1 MPMSRDNGNNRQI
14 REHIAQLAARL
25 MAVDGID
32 DFALAKRKA
41 ARQAGA
47 PDTRNLPNNEEVEQ
61 ALRAYQQ
68 LYQADEQ
75 QARLRHLRQNA
86 REMMQLLAQF
96 DPHLSGSVLSGSAG
110 KYSDINIHLFTDS
123 VKDVELFLLNRQI
136 RYRSRERRVY
146 IGGEPRGVPNFNV
159 STDDADFDITVFA
172 PRDLRYQLRT
182 TAEGKPFDRARIDWL
197 DSVLDGG
204 GTSDAG
210 ASLP

>member
-1 MPMSRDNGNNRQI
+1 MPMSRDSGKNRQM
-14 REHIAQLAARL
+14 RERIAQLAARL

-96 DPHLSGSVLSGSAG
+96 DPYLSGSVLSGSAG
-110 KYSDINIHLFTDS
+110 KYSDVNIHLFTDS
-123 VKDVELFLLNRQI
+123 VKDVEMFLLNRQI
-136 RYRSRERRVY
+136 PYRSRERRVY
-146 IGGEPRGVPNFNV
+146 IGGEPRSVPNFSV
-159 STDDADFDITVFA
+159 STEDANFDITVFA
-172 PRDLRYQLRT
+172 PHDLRNQLRT

-197 DSVLDGG
+197 NSVLDGG
-204 GTSDAG
+204 GTAG
-210 ASLP
+210 AEANPP

>member
-1 MPMSRDNGNNRQI
+1 MSRDNGNNRQM
-14 REHIAQLAARL
+14 RERIAQLAARL

-96 DPHLSGSVLSGSAG
+96 DPYLSGSVLSGSAG

-123 VKDVELFLLNRQI
+123 VKDAELFLLNRGI
-136 RYRSRERRVY
+136 PYRSRERRVY
-146 IGGEPRGVPNFNV
+146 IGGEPRSVPNFSV

-182 TAEGKPFDRARIDWL
+182 TAEGKPFDRARIGWL
-197 DSVLDGG
+197 NSVLDSG
-204 GTSDAG
+204 GTAG
-210 ASLP
+210 AGANPL